1 MALFNEKCLDR
12 FLEIHGGPVDW
23 KTVALS
29 LVVPQISID
38 QYVKCCLDNSLLLQL
53 FVYSLQELENSS
65 QIESKLIIGE
75 QVASWLCSFKPENL
89 DFGKEGKLSPLLYV
103 FSVLLRIETD
113 QNSVLS
119 HSRLKSMVPNVA
131 NSLIKLSED
140 LISGGLWSTLG
151 FGPKSKYFVN
161 FRFFC
166 RIIGVFMASRV
177 LSAQERT
184 KLVESV
190 ESLHSNPE
198 YEALLLYLDPVMD
211 DYLAA
216 NVDLSALPDLIKHET
231 MALFG
236 SYYVGSLEI

>member
-12 FLEIHGGPVDW
+12 FLEIQCGPVNW
-23 KTVALS
+23 NSVVQI
-29 LVVPQISID
+29 LVVPQMSIE

-53 FVYSLQELENSS
+53 FVYSLQELDNSS
-65 QIESKLIIGE
+65 LVEIKLLIGE
-75 QVASWLCSFKPENL
+75 QIASWLNSFKPENL
-89 DFGKEGKLSPLLYV
+89 DFGKEGKVAPLLYL
-103 FSVLLRIETD
+103 FAVLLRIEMD
-113 QNSVLS
+113 QNSVQS
-119 HSRLKSMVPNVA
+119 HCRLQSMVPNIA

-140 LISGGLWSTLG
+140 RVSGGLWSTLG
-151 FGPKSKYFVN
+151 FGPKSKYSVN

-177 LSAQERT
+177 LSSQERT

-198 YEALLLYLDPVMD
+198 YEELLLYLDPVMD

-216 NVDLSALPDLIKHET
+216 NVDLGALPDLIKHET
-231 MALFG
+231 MALFEC
-236 SYYVGSLEI
+236 YFVGSLEI